1 MLEIGSLVD
10 GKYKILSE
18 IGHGGMSVVY
28 MAINEKAN
36 KTWAVKEVR
45 KDGKMDFNTVRQGL
59 MAEIDTLK
67 RLKHPNLP
75 SIIDVIEDNESFIIV
90 MDYIEGRS
98 LDKII
103 EENGAQPEAYVVEW
117 AKQLCDV
124 LGYLHSRTPPIIYR
138 DMKPANVMLK
148 PDGNV
153 MMIDFGTAKNYEID
167 LGQTTGIGTI
177 GYAAPEQYIGSGF
190 GRTDA
195 RTDIYCLGITMYH
208 LLTNVDPCK
217 NLISDKSIRA
227 VNPGLSQG
235 LDAIIQKCTQYQ
247 PDDRYQSCAELMYDL
262 ENYQILEPLYKKRQ
276 KRRLASFFIAL
287 ACSVLCIAGGIAL
300 DFAASQKADATYQSR
315 LYEASKTA
323 DYEDKV
329 SIYQQCIEIP
339 EKAGEKNA
347 YLGLIQ
353 TFKENDSKFSVEEA
367 NLLEKLIKNN
377 KAALQED
384 MATYTEICFEIGKLF
399 WYYYDYGDT
408 ENNQITRAI
417 SSVEWFEDVVNSAPD
432 TFKDLGMAKVYSN
445 VGMFYRDITQYII
458 EASDRGKY
466 KVLFENL
473 SELMNTVATDE
484 NESEIVRLELIELT
498 RSALQQYATKFKLDG
513 VSREEIDEMYA
524 LIQSTVETVDTT
536 TDKTQQ
542 TRTMIRELMAD
553 TLSAINAAYG
563 TTKDEQTAHQG
574 EDAL

>member
-59 MAEIDTLK
+59 VAEIETLK
-67 RLKHPNLP
+67 KLKHPNLP
-75 SIIDVIEDNESFIIV
+75 SIVDVIEDEDSFIIV

-103 EENGAQPEAYVVEW
+103 EENGAQPESFVVEW

-148 PDGNV
+148 PDGNIMV
-153 MMIDFGTAKNYEID
+153 IDFGTAKNYEID
-167 LGQTTGIGTI
+167 LGETTGIGTI
-177 GYAAPEQYIGSGF
+177 GYAAPEQYIGSGL

-208 LLTNVDPCK
+208 LLTNIDPCK

-227 VNPGLSQG
+227 VNPALSHG

-247 PDDRYQSCAELMYDL
+247 PSDRYQSCAELMYDL
-262 ENYQILEPLYKKRQ
+262 ENYEILEPLYKKKQ
-276 KRRLASFFIAL
+276 KRKLGTFFITILLSIVMAI
-287 ACSVLCIAGGIAL
+287 SGFVLNIS
-300 DFAASQKADATYQSR
+300 AAQMATDT
-315 LYEASKTA
+315 YETKLFDASKTT
-323 DYEDKV
+323 DYDTKV
-329 SIYQQCIEIP
+329 AIYQECIAIP
-339 EKAGEKNA
+339 NKAGEKEA

-353 TFKENDSKFSVEEA
+353 TFKENDSIFSVDEGK
-367 NLLEKLIKNN
+367 LLEKLIKNN
-377 KAALQED
+377 KTELQENPEN
-384 MATYTEICFEIGKLF
+384 YTEICFETGKLY
-399 WYYYDYGDT
+399 WYYYDYADGS
-408 ENNQITRAI
+408 QIAKAK
-417 SSVEWFEDVVNSAPD
+417 SSIEWFQDVIDNAPD
-432 TFKDLGMAKVYSN
+432 GYENTGMARVYAN
-445 VGMFYRDITQYII
+445 IGIFYRDITTNIT
-458 EASDRGKY
+458 EANDKGKY
-466 KVLFENL
+466 KPLFENL
-473 SELMNTVATDE
+473 TELMNSVAANE

-498 RSALQQYATKFKLDG
+498 RGAIQQYATKFKVDG
-513 VSREEIDEMYA
+513 ITEDQLTELYNSVA
-524 LIQSTVETVDTT
+524 NTVKAIETTA
-536 TDKTQQ
+536 DKTD
-542 TRTMIRELMAD
+542 ELKATTVSNLPD
-553 TLSAINAAYG
+553 TKAAIESAYG
-563 TTKDEQTAHQG
+563 TSKGGNE
-574 EDAL
+574 

>member
-59 MAEIDTLK
+59 MAEIETLK
-67 RLKHPNLP
+67 KLKHPNLP
-75 SIIDVIEDNESFIIV
+75 SIIDVIEDDDSFIIV

-148 PDGNV
+148 PDGNIMV
-153 MMIDFGTAKNYEID
+153 IDFGTAKNYEID
-167 LGQTTGIGTI
+167 LGETTGIGTI
-177 GYAAPEQYIGSGF
+177 GYAAPEQYIGSGL

-208 LLTNVDPCK
+208 LLTNIDPCK

-227 VNPGLSQG
+227 VNPALSHG

-247 PDDRYQSCAELMYDL
+247 PADRYQSCAELMYDL
-262 ENYQILEPLYKKRQ
+262 ENYEILEPLYKKKQ
-276 KRRLASFFIAL
+276 KRKLGVFFLTILMA
-287 ACSVLCIAGGIAL
+287 AI
-300 DFAASQKADATYQSR
+300 FAASGLVTNYMAAQKATDTYDTK
-315 LYEASKTA
+315 LYDASKSVNY
-323 DYEDKV
+323 DEKLELYKE
-329 SIYQQCIEIP
+329 CIAIP
-339 EKAGEKNA
+339 NKAGEKDA

-353 TFKENDSKFSVEEA
+353 AFKDNDDVFTQSEA
-367 NLLEKLIKNN
+367 NLLTKYIKNN
-377 KAALQED
+377 KAALQSNPD
-384 MATYTEICFEIGKLF
+384 NYTEICFETGKLY
-399 WYYYDYGDT
+399 WYYYQG
-408 ENNQITRAI
+408 ENASSASDEFTGAI
-417 SSVEWFEDVVNSAPD
+417 YAVEWFSDVPEGY
-432 TFKDLGMAKVYSN
+432 KDYGMASAYANIGS
-445 VGMFYRDITQYII
+445 FYRNIARYVV
-458 EASDRGKY
+458 EASDKGQY
-466 KVLFENL
+466 KPFFENMQKL
-473 SELMNTVATDE
+473 LNSVALNE
-484 NESEIVRLELIELT
+484 NESEIVRLELLEMS
-498 RSALQQYATKFKLDG
+498 RSALQQYATKFKDDG
-513 VSREEIDEMYA
+513 ITQKQMQDMYTT
-524 LIQSTVETVDTT
+524 ISDTVNSIATSA
-536 TDKTQQ
+536 DKTEEKKNN
-542 TRTMIRELMAD
+542 TISLLDD
-553 TLSAINAAYG
+553 TKNAIETAFG
-563 TTKDEQTAHQG
+563 TSKGGNE
-574 EDAL
+574 